1 MPIGG
6 LARRSGLSVKT
17 IRFYSD
23 EGLLPPSGRT
33 EAGYRLYGERD
44 LARLEL
50 IRTLRDAGID
60 LATIRSVLERDLTLG
75 EALQLRLRAVEAHIT
90 SLQRV
95 AAALR
100 LSLRSEPTDD
110 DLRRLHAVTRISNEE
125 RRAVVE
131 RFYEEVMGDL
141 PVDESFRQMMTTSVP
156 DLPEEPTQ
164 QQLDAWIE
172 LAGIL
177 SDRGFVESMRAMT
190 EQSWGGD
197 DRLEY
202 DQSAYHASYWEL
214 MSEVGALR
222 DQAVSP
228 GSDEV
233 TPLVDRFV
241 QLSAPMFGGTD
252 TPELRRKLL
261 ESYTRHD
268 PRAARYWELVAL
280 MRGDD
285 NGYEMTVRQNATVA
299 WLVEALRLR
308 VAP

>member
-1 MPIGG
+1 MPIGL
-6 LARRSGLSVKT
+6 LARRSGLPVKT

-33 EAGYRLYGERD
+33 QAGYRLYGERD

-75 EALQLRLRAVEAHIT
+75 EALQLRLRALEAHIV

-95 AAALR
+95 ASALR

-125 RRAVVE
+125 RRAVVD

-141 PVDESFRQMMTTSVP
+141 PVDEGFRQMMTTSVP
-156 DLPEEPTQ
+156 DLLEDPTE

-177 SDRGFVESMRAMT
+177 SDRGFIDSMRAMT
-190 EQSWGGD
+190 ERSWGGD
-197 DRLEY
+197 ERPDY
-202 DQSAYHASYWEL
+202 DQQAYHAGYWEL
-214 MSEVGALR
+214 MAEVTAAREAG
-222 DQAVSP
+222 VSP
-228 GSDEV
+228 ESDEV
-233 TPLVDRFV
+233 SELVDRFV
-241 QLSAPMFGGTD
+241 ALSAPMFGGSD
-252 TPELRRKLL
+252 TPEVRRKLL
-261 ESYTRHD
+261 DGYLEHD

-280 MRGDD
+280 MRGDQA
-285 NGYEMTVRQNATVA
+285 GYEQTVKQNETVT